1 MKNATRKPASSI
13 LYEGPSMID
22 GKPIGVIATV
32 GSANSKTGAMVQTW
46 IMRQDVEPHHA
57 LKTGQDASVCGDCPH
72 RPANG
77 GACYVTVFQAP
88 LSVYRAWER
97 GRYEYA
103 TPGQYAGMIVRIG
116 SYGDPAA
123 VSLHVWKDFVQG
135 TAGHTGY
142 THQWRTAYPGLREY
156 CMASV
161 DTPSEL
167 MEARAAG
174 WRTFRVR
181 LENEPVATREAVC
194 PASHEGGRKANCD
207 KCKACSGTSGH
218 RNLTGITIIA
228 HGAASKVKAYK
239 AMREVIA

>member
-1 MKNATRKPASSI
+1 
-13 LYEGPSMID
+13 
-22 GKPIGVIATV
+22 
-32 GSANSKTGAMVQTW
+32 
-46 IMRQDVEPHHA
+46 
-57 LKTGQDASVCGDCPH
+57 
-72 RPANG
+72 
-77 GACYVTVFQAP
+77 
-88 LSVYRAWER
+88 
-97 GRYEYA
+97 
-103 TPGQYAGMIVRIG
+103 MIVRIG

-123 VSLHVWKDFVQG
+123 VPLHIWQDFVQG

-142 THQWRTAYPGLREY
+142 THQWRTAYPGLREF

-167 MEARAAG
+167 MEA
-174 WRTFRVR
+174 
-181 LENEPVATREAVC
+181 
-194 PASHEGGRKANCD
+194 PASHEGGQKVNCD